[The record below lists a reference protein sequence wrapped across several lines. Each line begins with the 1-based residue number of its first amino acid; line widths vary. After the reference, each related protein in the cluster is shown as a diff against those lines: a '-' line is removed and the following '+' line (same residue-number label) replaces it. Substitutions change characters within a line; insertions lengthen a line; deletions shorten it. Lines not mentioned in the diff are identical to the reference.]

1 MLKRIISIAIL
12 VSILALI
19 VVQLKLN
26 KTTSENRVYQYDK
39 DAPIIVYAQDVT
51 SQSSNDT
58 REFTGTFEPF
68 NEVKVN
74 ADIQGL
80 ISKIVVSEGD
90 HLKKGQTI
98 LKIDDAVLQLK
109 LKVVNTQISGLEK
122 DVARYQILSDQDAIQ
137 GIKLEK
143 TLLGLE
149 SAQAERSI
157 IQQQINQT
165 IIKAPF
171 DGIVTQCFV
180 EVGVFASPA
189 MPLIELTN
197 MDKLKFAINLTENEL
212 NFFKKN
218 ETYLVMASA
227 FPTDSLLGKLI
238 YTSSKGNV
246 GNGFLAEFEIE
257 NRTNLPLKSK
267 MFGTV
272 YQHHSAG
279 QTDQITVP
287 SKCIIGSE
295 ILPSVYLVKDG
306 KAILTPVIIS
316 ERNGDYVTIKSGLT
330 TSDIIITGGFINL
343 VDSAS
348 VIVNQASRASGTQ
361 N

>member
-1 MLKRIISIAIL
+1 MIKKIISLAIL

-26 KTTSENRVYQYDK
+26 KTTSENRVYHYDK
-39 DAPIIVYAQDVT
+39 ELPIAVYAQEVA

-74 ADIQGL
+74 ADVQGL

-90 HLKKGQTI
+90 YLKKGQTI
-98 LKIDDAVLQLK
+98 LKIDDAILQLK
-109 LKVVNTQISGLEK
+109 LKAVNTQIVGLEK
-122 DVARYQILSDQDAIQ
+122 DVIRYQILSDQDAIQ

-157 IQQQINQT
+157 ILQQINQT
-165 IIKAPF
+165 TIRAPF
-171 DGIVTQCFV
+171 DGIVTQCFA
-180 EVGVFASPA
+180 EVGAFASPA

-218 ETYLVMASA
+218 ETYLVKANA

-246 GNGFLAEFEIE
+246 ANGFLAEFEIE

-272 YQHHSAG
+272 FL
-279 QTDQITVP
+279 TDSKAETAQILVP

-295 ILPSVYLVKDG
+295 IEPRVYLVKDG
-306 KAILTPVIIS
+306 KAVLTTVVIS
-316 ERNGDYVTIKSGLT
+316 ERNGDYVTIKSGISM
-330 TSDIIITGGFINL
+330 SDTIITGGFINL
-343 VDSAS
+343 VDGAN
-348 VIVNQASRASGTQ
+348 VIVSKASHTSRTE

>member
-1 MLKRIISIAIL
+1 MMKRIISIAIF
-12 VSILALI
+12 VSIVALI

-26 KTTSENRVYQYDK
+26 KTTVENRVFHYDK
-39 DAPIIVYAQDVT
+39 SAPISVFAEEVT
-51 SQSSNDT
+51 SQSNQDE

-74 ADIQGL
+74 SDIQGL
-80 ISKIVVSEGD
+80 ITTVFVSEGD
-90 HLKKGQTI
+90 VLKKGQII
-98 LKIDDAVLQLK
+98 LKIDDTVLQLK
-109 LKVVNTQISGLEK
+109 LRAINTQIEGLQK
-122 DVARYQILSDQDAIQ
+122 DVERYQILTDQDAIQ

-165 IIKAPF
+165 KLKAPF
-171 DGIVTQCFV
+171 DGIVTQCFT
-180 EVGVFASPA
+180 EVGAFAAPG

-197 MDKLKFAINLTENEL
+197 MSKLKFAINLTENDL
-212 NFFKKN
+212 NYFKKN
-218 ETYLVMASA
+218 KTYRVKANS
-227 FPTDSLLGKLI
+227 FPSDSLTGKLI
-238 YTSSKGNV
+238 YTSSKGNM

-257 NRTNLPLKSK
+257 NGQDLPLKSK

-272 YQHHSAG
+272 YAAVSSIEMSA
-279 QTDQITVP
+279 IRIP

-295 ILPSVYLVKDG
+295 ISPKVYLVKEG
-306 KAILTPVIIS
+306 KAVLTPIVILA
-316 ERNGDYVTIKSGLT
+316 RNGDNVTVKSGL
-330 TSDIIITGGFINL
+330 SSGDVIITGGFINL
-343 VDSAS
+343 FENAN
-348 VIVNQASRASGTQ
+348 VIVKTETVNTK